1 MAPWITTSRPAPN
14 SAGFTTV
21 DGPRN
26 RSRLLFLATV
36 LGIGSLSGHLEPDY
50 GVRYGR

>member
-1 MAPWITTSRPAPN
+1 MAPWITRSMVAPN

-26 RSRLLFLATV
+26 RSRLPFLATI

-50 GVRYGR
+50 GVRNGC